1 MAFCFLTGAYLQSC
15 ETTRFQTSGNMTTGL
30 NYRLK
35 INHLFREFFHWWAIR
50 KTLSERED
58 TGSPEGPVTLS
69 FHSNKFPFLAWL
81 SSSLSF
87 SLHSSYILV
96 PKPRRKTHP
105 NWVGSSHEPTSSG
118 PLPLTLSRNWD
129 ELWNG
134 TLHLITGLTFR
145 LLITRVSEIPFSW
158 ILSLLPH
165 FHVLALGRRIPWPSG
180 PRSCAPSEFKIGD
193 TFSQTF
199 LLAFSYPCVTSLFSC
214 NGTFSIPALKIS
226 SFRMPFPKPG
236 LPRRVK
242 TKKTYGLF

>member
-1 MAFCFLTGAYLQSC
+1 M
-15 ETTRFQTSGNMTTGL
+15 
-30 NYRLK
+30 LK
-35 INHLFREFFHWWAIR
+35 PGKEEHC
-50 KTLSERED
+50 
-58 TGSPEGPVTLS
+58 
-69 FHSNKFPFLAWL
+69 
-81 SSSLSF
+81 
-87 SLHSSYILV
+87 
-96 PKPRRKTHP
+96 
-105 NWVGSSHEPTSSG
+105 NWVGSSHEPTSGGPSLGPCRETEMCSG
-118 PLPLTLSRNWD
+118 TRLSTC
-129 ELWNG
+129 LA
-134 TLHLITGLTFR
+134 GLTSTRWPTFHPSVR
-145 LLITRVSEIPFSW
+145 RVSEIPFSW

-180 PRSCAPSEFKIGD
+180 PRSCAPSDFKIGD